1 VVVEGIEGSGKSTL
15 ISSLAVRLHD
25 LGIDVVTTREPGGTA
40 LGNRL
45 RAAFVDP
52 ESAID
57 PLAEAFVVNASRA
70 QHLSEVIEPAL
81 RAGRVVLCDRFAA
94 ATLAYQGYG
103 RGVDLETLRTL
114 ARIATN
120 GREPDLTLLLDVDVE
135 RSRERVAARARASGV
150 PADRLEREGA
160 SFHERVRDGYLT
172 LARADGA
179 RWTILDGT
187 NPPAEVSDAAFR
199 ALAAK
204 LPV

>member
-1 VVVEGIEGSGKSTL
+1 
-15 ISSLAVRLHD
+15 VRLRARG
-25 LGIDVVTTREPGGTA
+25 LDVVTTREPGGTV

-57 PLAEAFVVNASRA
+57 PIAEAFVVNASRA
-70 QHLSEVIEPAL
+70 QHVSEVIEPAL

-120 GREPDLTLLLDVDVE
+120 GREPDLTLLVDIEVDV
-135 RSRERVAARARASGV
+135 SRERVAVRARESGV
-150 PADRLEREGA
+150 AADRLEREGA
-160 SFHERVRDGYLT
+160 SFHARVRDGYLT

-187 NPPAEVSDAAFR
+187 SPPAEVSDAAFR
-199 ALAAK
+199 ALTAK
-204 LPV
+204 LAV